1 MAVRAAVAITRISV
15 SRIGRSMTSV
25 RLEED
30 GDAAAIRQV
39 NVAAFGGT
47 LEADLVDLLRDRG
60 KLLVSM
66 VAQSDSA
73 IVGHIAFSR
82 VVIESHAGLRGVGL
96 APMGVL
102 PRMQRYGIGS
112 ALVQA
117 GLDRCGRLQ
126 YEFAVVLGHAA
137 FYPRFGFVPAGRF
150 ALRCAWDVPDDVF
163 MALELR
169 SGALAGVAGVVAYEP
184 EFSVT

>member
-1 MAVRAAVAITRISV
+1 MRLAICGASRSKSFRARCRSLDRASTSHGGARRRRHHPISV

-25 RLEED
+25 RVGED
-30 GDAAAIRQV
+30 GDAEAIRQAM
-39 NVAAFGGT
+39 VAAFGGT

-102 PRMQRYGIGS
+102 PPMQRHGIGS

-117 GLDRCGRLQ
+117 GLDRCDGLQ
-126 YEFAVVLGHAA
+126 FEFAVVLGYAA
-137 FYPRFGFVPAGRF
+137 FFLRFGLVSACGFD
-150 ALRCAWDVPDDVF
+150 LSCEWDVCD
-163 MALELR
+163 
-169 SGALAGVAGVVAYEP
+169 
-184 EFSVT
+184 

>member
-1 MAVRAAVAITRISV
+1 MHDSTFVTVKLHRALDGRER
-15 SRIGRSMTSV
+15 SRGG
-25 RLEED
+25 EED
-30 GDAAAIRQV
+30 ED
-39 NVAAFGGT
+39 
-47 LEADLVDLLRDRG
+47 DLVDLLRDRG

-126 YEFAVVLGHAA
+126 YEFAV
-137 FYPRFGFVPAGRF
+137 
-150 ALRCAWDVPDDVF
+150 
-163 MALELR
+163 
-169 SGALAGVAGVVAYEP
+169 
-184 EFSVT
+184 